1 VGLTVFHAA
10 SYDGVIKLRKVIDS
24 NQLAAEVATK
34 VVSDT
39 QFWIVIIGLV
49 GAIIGVLLTV
59 LGNVILHKLKKI
71 LKNNSIKTESRCL
84 KVCWMMTVFPINGGI
99 YQYLLP
105 LSVQTKMKP
114 KIYFSKLVLEALKR
128 QMENGG

>member
-39 QFWIVIIGLV
+39 KFWIVIIGLV

-59 LGNVILHKLKKI
+59 LGNVILHKLK
-71 LKNNSIKTESRCL
+71 
-84 KVCWMMTVFPINGGI
+84 
-99 YQYLLP
+99 
-105 LSVQTKMKP
+105 
-114 KIYFSKLVLEALKR
+114 
-128 QMENGG
+128 ENPQK